1 MTQPVPPSVVAMMA
15 PPVVPPDF
23 QPTAQQSELV
33 GHEMPSI
40 CSTPCGISSVVQ
52 VAPPLAV
59 ATISFSFSAVAQQC
73 DVSGQGMAS
82 REVTPEGGVCE
93 DHEMPPFVLE
103 TMVPPPTAQQ
113 DEVVGHDTASRAW
126 VPAGRVSFTQCPE
139 PGLEPF
145 VNASLLR

>member
-1 MTQPVPPSVVAMMA
+1 VKVLRISMSPDALPMA
-15 PPVVPPDF
+15 
-23 QPTAQQSELV
+23 Q
-33 GHEMPSI
+33 H
-40 CSTPCGISSVVQ
+40 
-52 VAPPLAV
+52 
-59 ATISFSFSAVAQQC
+59 SFSAVTQQC
-73 DVSGQGMAS
+73 DVSGQEMAS
-82 REVTPEGGVCE
+82 REVTPEGGVCK

-145 VNASLLR
+145 VNASTSPLLLTLPFLILEKKPTAQHFVILGHDTASRVPTLRAAS